1 MDSCCCTR
9 QPHPGVAGVA
19 GAGGVPPVEGAGVAG
34 AAGAG
39 GVPRVEAAT
48 TGDVC
53 TDEVERL

>member
-1 MDSCCCTR
+1 MLLYPTTT
-9 QPHPGVAGVA
+9 PGVAGVA